1 MNIFLIIVVLVLS
14 YFVVRYTLKVLNKSK
29 YRTLIVVMTVFFSS
43 VFVLFL
49 ILTRFIPNAVVEY
62 VSSGINITENKLN
75 EISPDYTNQVL
86 DKEKISTFLQDTK
99 QVRFNFNEYTE
110 GVSFIT
116 RILGIDTYMF
126 FYEDFAENLDNNIQL
141 FEKNNIPF
149 TMHNILQYIKDEV
162 GVRINVIVGNIML
175 VLFFLALVVDGL
187 ILLFVVAMK
196 KRWIDFDKKSIIFG
210 EDI

>member
-126 FYEDFAENLDNNIQL
+126 FYEDFGENLDNNIQL

-149 TMHNILQYIKDEV
+149 TMHNILQYIKDEA

-175 VLFFLALVVDGL
+175 VLFFLSLVVDGL

>member
-149 TMHNILQYIKDEV
+149 TMHNILQYIKDEA

-175 VLFFLALVVDGL
+175 VLFFLSLVVDGL

>member
-62 VSSGINITENKLN
+62 ISSGINITENKLN

-149 TMHNILQYIKDEV
+149 TMHNILQYIKDEA

-175 VLFFLALVVDGL
+175 VLFFLSLVVDGL